1 MEDHP
6 DFLAVVMS
14 DGYAPVRV
22 FIVDPS
28 KKGHRVH
35 KVLIKMAFVGDHI
48 RRQRGIAILGLF
60 GCWQQQVAEHQ
71 AIMVCCANIVCAEV
85 HQLCGLVFV
94 FF

>member
-14 DGYAPVRV
+14 DGYAPVQV
-22 FIVDPS
+22 FIVDPR

-48 RRQRGIAILGLF
+48 RRQRGIALDNLRSLQMLATASSRASGHH
-60 GCWQQQVAEHQ
+60 G
-71 AIMVCCANIVCAEV
+71 M
-85 HQLCGLVFV
+85 LCKYCLC
-94 FF
+94 